1 MNTFRIAEINL
12 NMTAKGKILKRQ
24 SKAYLSEKSTIADI
38 TIDISEDFLKQK
50 QKEMPHL
57 TLDECEYIWT
67 GGDFYNKLLDFDGF
81 MLHASAVAY
90 ENKAYLFS
98 ARSGT
103 GKSTHAELWKKYFGA
118 DKAVIIND
126 DKPAIRL
133 MDNSFFVY
141 GTPWSGKSD
150 KNLNIKVPLRSI
162 VFIERSETNRID
174 RIDNKQ
180 AIGLIMNQTL
190 RPKQIE
196 KMDKLFDLL
205 DKLLATVPIYKLCC
219 NISED
224 AVELAYKVIG

>member
-1 MNTFRIAEINL
+1 
-12 NMTAKGKILKRQ
+12 
-24 SKAYLSEKSTIADI
+24 
-38 TIDISEDFLKQK
+38 
-50 QKEMPHL
+50 
-57 TLDECEYIWT
+57 
-67 GGDFYNKLLDFDGF
+67 

-103 GKSTHAELWKKYFGA
+103 GKSTHAELWIKHFGA
-118 DKAVIIND
+118 DKAAIIND

-133 MDNSFFVY
+133 LDNSFFVY

-174 RIDNKQ
+174 RIDSKQ
-180 AIGLIMNQTL
+180 AIALIINQTL
-190 RPKQIE
+190 RPKQLE
-196 KMDKLFDLL
+196 KMDKLLDLL
-205 DKLLATVPIYKLCC
+205 EKILVTVPIYKLCC